1 LSTARR
7 ASIAITVF
15 VLSLALSAPEAG
27 ASTTATTRR
36 ASVKNSGAQAPDG
49 GLYQSISG
57 DGRFVAFDSGSAL
70 VPSDTNGETDVYVR
84 DLRAGTTRLV
94 SVRSNGALANGDSG
108 YAAISANGRFVTFSS
123 EASNLV
129 KGDTNGVQDVFVH
142 DRSTGTTTRVSVST
156 RGRQGNDDSNDQA
169 ISASGRFVTFE
180 SDATNLVR
188 DDANGYGDV
197 FVHDRET
204 GKTTMVSVS
213 SSGEQANA
221 SAGALAPGAISADGS
236 RIVFS
241 SEATNLVSGDTND
254 AQDVFVHDRGT
265 GTTRRVSVNSQGQQG
280 DDRSFLGSISGN
292 GRFVAFFSPATNFVG
307 NDTNAEGDIFVRD
320 LAKKRTT
327 RVSVGTAGNEANGS
341 SSYPSISATGR
352 YVAFDSMADDLVG
365 NDTNDAPDIFVR
377 DRERGKTRRVS
388 LTRTGD
394 EGDSNSEYPLISAD
408 GRFVAFQSLATNLI
422 GNDTNA
428 TTDIYVRGPLT

>member
-1 LSTARR
+1 VSTGRR
-7 ASIAITVF
+7 VCTIIA
-15 VLSLALSAPEAG
+15 SLALCVAVAAPHAG
-27 ASTTATTRR
+27 ASATTRR
-36 ASVKNSGAQAPDG
+36 ASVKNSGAESPDG

-57 DGRFVAFDSGSAL
+57 DGRIVAFETTSAL
-70 VPSDTNGETDVYVR
+70 VPADTNDETDVYVR
-84 DLRAGTTRLV
+84 DLRADTTRLV

-142 DRSTGTTTRVSVST
+142 DRSTGRTTRVSVNT
-156 RGRQGNDDSNDQA
+156 RGRQGNDHSNDQA
-169 ISASGRFVTFE
+169 ISASGRYVTFE

-204 GKTTMVSVS
+204 GRTTLVSVR
-213 SSGEQANA
+213 SSGEQGNA
-221 SAGALAPGAISADGS
+221 PAGGLVPGAISADGS
-236 RIVFS
+236 RIVFA
-241 SEATNLVSGDTND
+241 SEATNLVPGDTND

-265 GTTRRVSVNSQGQQG
+265 GTTRRVSLNSQEQQG
-280 DDRSFLGSISGN
+280 DDRSSIGSISGS
-292 GRFVAFFSPATNFVG
+292 GRFVAFTSAATNLVG
-307 NDTNAEGDIFVRD
+307 NDTNAEADIFVRD
-320 LAKKRTT
+320 LAKEKTT
-327 RVSVGTAGNEANGS
+327 QVSIASGGGEASGRS
-341 SSYPSISATGR
+341 AYPSISADGR

-377 DRERGKTRRVS
+377 DRERGTTRRVS
-388 LTRTGD
+388 LSRTGD

-408 GRFVAFQSLATNLI
+408 GRFVAFQSLATNLV
-422 GNDTNA
+422 GGDVNA
-428 TTDIYVRGPLT
+428 RTDIYVRGPLS